1 MTFTDPEV
9 LYGQLAAGDAGRVA
23 AAADPITGAMSAVGR
38 AGQAVSAGGSTATS
52 TWKGDAASSFGAR
65 AELSAKSATVA
76 GERLGAGA
84 DIVQA
89 ASRAYAQMRG
99 SADQLIDFWRGRSPA
114 LDEAQTRELANRVN
128 EQLTNVKTGYE
139 RVLRSY
145 ADALAKVRP
154 GFEETAA
161 KDAGWQT
168 TVTAMRTTA
177 TVPGPGTDPKQVA
190 AWWKSLTK
198 EQQDE
203 LLRTKFQEL
212 GQLRGLPS
220 EVLDQAN
227 RMRIEDDAQR
237 FGAQRDQLDAQMAE
251 RARELGLDPSKSE
264 DMTKLLNDE
273 QYASLNEQR
282 QEAATKAENAE
293 KVQKSIERAE
303 ELARDNGWLNTE
315 GKPDVRILAWD
326 PYGPRGDGGTAIAYG
341 NPDTATNVAISVP
354 GTGSTLDGFSVDQA
368 GNLRAAMGTEG
379 NATIQWLG
387 YDAPGWA
394 PGEVDNPA
402 QAREGGANLVA
413 DVNGYRAAAEAAGN
427 NPHVTVIGHSYG
439 STTVGYAGM
448 NGLAADDI
456 AFVGSPGVG
465 ASNVNQLSAGPGHV
479 YVGATEHDPVVQG
492 TSQTWFTEDGSS
504 IGPYDDRFGA
514 KTFGTTDGTSA
525 LGAHS
530 QYYAPGSESVQNL
543 ARIATGDGGS
553 VTSQDWDE
561 NPLGP
566 SLPGSHIPGV
576 GPVVDFVGG
585 TAVGAADLVKDAGT
599 GLWNAGRE
607 AVNGNWSEAGTGLL
621 NTGKEVVND
630 TVDVVVGG
638 VGDVVELGRDAVE
651 GVGKAWDKTVGSWF

>member
-1 MTFTDPEV
+1 MSYTDPEV
-9 LYGQLAAGDAGRVA
+9 LYGQLATGDAGRVA

-38 AGQAVSAGGSTATS
+38 AGESVSAGGRTATS
-52 TWKGDAASSFGAR
+52 TWNGDAAAGFGAR
-65 AELSAKSATVA
+65 AELSTKSATVA
-76 GERLGAGA
+76 GERLAAGA

-89 ASRAYAQMRG
+89 ASRAYSRMRG

-128 EQLTNVKTGYE
+128 EQLNNVKTGYE

-145 ADALAKVRP
+145 ATALTTVRP

-161 KDAGWQT
+161 KDPGWNT
-168 TVTAMRTTA
+168 VVTAMRTTA

-203 LLRTKFQEL
+203 LLRTRFQEL
-212 GQLRGLPS
+212 GRLRGLPS
-220 EVLDQAN
+220 GVLDQAN

-237 FGAQRDQLDAQMAE
+237 FAAQRDQLDAQMAA
-251 RARELGLDPSKSE
+251 RARELGLDPDNSE
-264 DMTKLLNDE
+264 DMTELLNDE

-282 QEAATKAENAE
+282 QEAATKAENAH
-293 KVQKSIERAE
+293 KAQRS
-303 ELARDNGWLNTE
+303 LDNAVTIAGDKGWAAS
-315 GKPDVRILAWD
+315 DVRVLAYD
-326 PYGPRGDGGTAIAYG
+326 PYGPRGDGGLAIAYG
-341 NPDTATNVAISVP
+341 DPDTAKNLAVCVP
-354 GTGSTLDGFSVDQA
+354 GTGSDMGNFGLDQA
-368 GNLRAAMGTEG
+368 ANLREQMGANG

-492 TSQTWFTEDGSS
+492 TSSSWFTEDGSS
-504 IGPYDDRFGA
+504 VGPYDDRFGA
-514 KTFGTTDGTSA
+514 RTFGTTDGTSL

-530 QYYAPGSESVQNL
+530 EYYTKGSESVQNL
-543 ARIATGDGGS
+543 ARIATGDGAS

-585 TAVGAADLVKDAGT
+585 TAVGAADLVADAGT
-599 GLWNAGRE
+599 GLWNAGRD

-630 TVDVVVGG
+630 AVDVVVGG
-638 VGDVVELGRDAVE
+638 VGDAVELGRDAVE

>member
-1 MTFTDPEV
+1 MSYTDPEV
-9 LYGQLAAGDAGRVA
+9 LYGRLAAGDAGRVA
-23 AAADPITGAMSAVGR
+23 AAADPITGAMSAVER
-38 AGQAVSAGGSTATS
+38 AGQSVSSGGRTATS
-52 TWKGDAASSFGAR
+52 TWQGDAATSFGAR
-65 AELSAKSATVA
+65 AELSTKSATVA

-89 ASRAYAQMRG
+89 ASRAYGQMRG

-114 LDEAQTRELANRVN
+114 LDEAQTRELAGRVN

-145 ADALAKVRP
+145 ADALTKVRP
-154 GFEETAA
+154 GFEETAG
-161 KDAGWQT
+161 KDSGWNT
-168 TVTAMRTTA
+168 AVTALRTSA
-177 TVPGPGTDPKQVA
+177 TVPGPGADPKQVA

-203 LLRTKFQEL
+203 LLRTRFQEL

-220 EVLDQAN
+220 GVLDQAN
-227 RMRIEDDAQR
+227 RMRIADDLQR
-237 FGAQRDQLDAQMAE
+237 FGAQRDQLDTQMAE
-251 RARELGLDPSKSE
+251 RARELGLDPGNS
-264 DMTKLLNDE
+264 DDLTKLLNDE
-273 QYASLNEQR
+273 RYASLNEQR
-282 QEAATKAENAE
+282 QEAATKAENARKAADSLE
-293 KVQKSIERAE
+293 NAE
-303 ELARDNGWLNTE
+303 QIAVKKGWDE
-315 GKPDVRILAWD
+315 SDVRLLAYD
-326 PYGPRGDGGTAIAYG
+326 PYGPRGDGGMAVAYG
-341 NPDTATNVAISVP
+341 DPDTADNLAVCVP
-354 GTGSTLDGFSVDQA
+354 GTGSDLGGFGLDQA
-368 GNLRAAMGTEG
+368 ANLREQMGANG

-413 DVNGYRAAAEAAGN
+413 DVDGYRAAAEAAGRD
-427 NPHVTVIGHSYG
+427 PHVTVIGHSYG

-465 ASNVNQLSAGPGHV
+465 ASNVDQLSAGPGHV

-492 TSQTWFTEDGSS
+492 TSSSWFTEDGSS
-504 IGPYDDRFGA
+504 VGPYDDRFGA
-514 KTFGTTDGTSA
+514 RTFGTTDGTSL

-530 QYYAPGSESVQNL
+530 EYYTKGSESVQNL

-566 SLPGSHIPGV
+566 SLPGSHLPGV

-585 TAVGAADLVKDAGT
+585 TAVGAADLAVDAGT
-599 GLWNAGRE
+599 GLWNAGRD

-621 NTGKEVVND
+621 DTGKEIVND
-630 TVDVVVGG
+630 AVDVVVGG

>member
-1 MTFTDPEV
+1 MSFTDPEV
-9 LYGQLAAGDAGRVA
+9 LYGRLASGDAGRVA
-23 AAADPITGAMSAVGR
+23 AAADPITGAMSAVDR
-38 AGQAVSAGGSTATS
+38 AGQSVATGGSTATAS
-52 TWKGDAASSFGAR
+52 WQGDAAARFGAR
-65 AELSAKSATVA
+65 AELSTRSATVA

-89 ASRAYAQMRG
+89 ASRAYTQMRG

-128 EQLTNVKTGYE
+128 EQLNNVKTGYE

-145 ADALAKVRP
+145 ADALTKVRP
-154 GFEETAA
+154 GFEETAG
-161 KDAGWQT
+161 KDAGWN
-168 TVTAMRTTA
+168 TAVAAARTPA
-177 TVPGPGTDPKQVA
+177 VPGPGTDPRQVA

-227 RMRIEDDAQR
+227 RLRIQDDAQR
-237 FGAQRDQLDAQMAE
+237 FGAQRDQLDAQLAA
-251 RARELGLDPSKSE
+251 RAQELGLDPDNSE

-273 QYASLNEQR
+273 RYASLNEQR

-293 KVQKSIERAE
+293 KVQKSIEQAE
-303 ELARDNGWLNTE
+303 TLARDNGWLNARGE
-315 GKPDVRILAWD
+315 PDVRILAWD

-341 NPDTATNVAISVP
+341 NPDTAKNLAVSVP
-354 GTGSTLDGFSVDQA
+354 GTGSTLDAFSVSQA
-368 GNLRAAMGTEG
+368 GNLRAAMGAEG

-413 DVNGYRAAAEAAGN
+413 DVAGYRAAAEAAGN

-553 VTSQDWDE
+553 VTAQEWDE

-585 TAVGAADLVKDAGT
+585 TAVGAADLAVDAGT
-599 GLWNAGRE
+599 GLYNAGRD
-607 AVNGNWSEAGTGLL
+607 AWNGNWSDAGTGLL

-638 VGDVVELGRDAVE
+638 VGDVVELGRDVVE

>member
-1 MTFTDPEV
+1 MSFTDPEV
-9 LYGQLAAGDAGRVA
+9 LYGQLATGDAGRVA
-23 AAADPITGAMSAVGR
+23 AAADPITGAMSAVER
-38 AGQAVSAGGSTATS
+38 AGQSVSAGGSTATA
-52 TWKGDAASSFGAR
+52 TWQGDAAGSFRTR
-65 AELSAKSATVA
+65 AELSTKSATVA

-89 ASRAYAQMRG
+89 ASRAYTQMRG

-128 EQLTNVKTGYE
+128 EQLNNVKTGYE

-161 KDAGWQT
+161 KDPGWT
-168 TVTAMRTTA
+168 TAVTAMRTTA

-203 LLRTKFQEL
+203 LLRTRFQEL

-220 EVLDQAN
+220 GVLDQAN
-227 RMRIEDDAQR
+227 RMRISDDLQR
-237 FGAQRDQLDAQMAE
+237 FGAQRDQLDAQLAA
-251 RARELGLDPSKSE
+251 RARELGLDPSNSA

-273 QYASLNEQR
+273 RYASLNEQR
-282 QEAATKAENAE
+282 QEAATKAENA
-293 KVQKSIERAE
+293 QKAADSLRNAE
-303 ELARDNGWLNTE
+303 EIAATKGWE
-315 GKPDVRILAWD
+315 AGDVRLLAYD
-326 PYGPRGDGGTAIAYG
+326 PYGPRGDGGMAVAYG
-341 NPDTATNVAISVP
+341 DPDTATNLAVCVP
-354 GTGSTLDGFSVDQA
+354 GTGSDMGSFGLSQA
-368 GNLRAAMGTEG
+368 ANLREQMGPNG

-413 DVNGYRAAAEAAGN
+413 DVDGYRAAAGAAGHD
-427 NPHVTVIGHSYG
+427 PHVTVIGHSYG

-465 ASNVNQLSAGPGHV
+465 ASSVDQLSAGPGHV

-492 TSQTWFTEDGSS
+492 TSSSWFTEDGSS
-504 IGPYDDRFGA
+504 TGPYDDRFGA
-514 KTFGTTDGTSA
+514 RTFGTTDGTSL

-530 QYYAPGSESVQNL
+530 EYYTKGSESVQNL

-553 VTSQDWDE
+553 VTSQGWDE

-566 SLPGSHIPGV
+566 SLPGSHLPGV

-585 TAVGAADLVKDAGT
+585 TAVGAADLAVDAGT

-607 AVNGNWSEAGTGLL
+607 AVHGNWSEAGTGLL
-621 NTGKEVVND
+621 NTGKEIVND
-630 TVDVVVGG
+630 AVDVVVGG

-651 GVGKAWDKTVGSWF
+651 GVGKVWDKTVGSWF

>member
-1 MTFTDPEV
+1 MSYTDPEV

-38 AGQAVSAGGSTATS
+38 AGQSVSAGGSTATS
-52 TWKGDAASSFGAR
+52 SWKGDAATGFGAR

-84 DIVQA
+84 DIVKA
-89 ASRAYAQMRG
+89 ASHAYSQMRG

-128 EQLTNVKTGYE
+128 EQLNNVKTGYE

-145 ADALAKVRP
+145 ADALTKVRP
-154 GFEETAA
+154 GFEETAS
-161 KDAGWQT
+161 KDSGWT
-168 TVTAMRTTA
+168 TAVAAMRTSA

-220 EVLDQAN
+220 DVLDQAN
-227 RMRIEDDAQR
+227 RARIVDDMQR
-237 FGAQRDQLDAQMAE
+237 FGAQRDQLDAQLAA
-251 RARELGLDPSKSE
+251 RARELGLDPNDSE
-264 DMTKLLNDE
+264 DMTKLMNDE
-273 QYASLNEQR
+273 QYASLSEQR

-293 KVQKSIERAE
+293 KAQSSINQAA
-303 ELARDNGWLNTE
+303 ELADSKGWPE
-315 GKPDVRILAWD
+315 SDVRVLAYD
-326 PYGPRGDGGTAIAYG
+326 PYGPRGDGGMAIAYG
-341 NPDTATNVAISVP
+341 DPDTANNLAVAVP
-354 GTGSTLDGFSVDQA
+354 GTGSTLDSFSVGQA
-368 GNLRAAMGTEG
+368 ANLREAMGANG

-394 PGEVDNPA
+394 IGEVDNPA

-427 NPHVTVIGHSYG
+427 DPHVTVIGHSYG

-492 TSQTWFTEDGSS
+492 TSSSWFTEDGSS

-514 KTFGTTDGTSA
+514 RTFGTTDGTSA

-530 QYYAPGSESVQNL
+530 EYYTKGSESVQNL
-543 ARIATGDGGS
+543 ARIATGDGAS

-585 TAVGAADLVKDAGT
+585 TAVGAADLAVDAGT
-599 GLWNAGRE
+599 GLWNAGRD
-607 AVNGNWSEAGTGLL
+607 AVNGNWSDAGTGLL

-630 TVDVVVGG
+630 AVDVVAGG

>member
-1 MTFTDPEV
+1 MSFTDPEV

-23 AAADPITGAMSAVGR
+23 AASDPITGAMSAVGR
-38 AGQAVSAGGSTATS
+38 AGQAVSSGGSTATS
-52 TWKGDAASSFGAR
+52 SWQGDAAAGFGAR

-114 LDEAQTRELANRVN
+114 LDEAQTRELASRVN
-128 EQLTNVKTGYE
+128 EQLNNVKTGYE

-145 ADALAKVRP
+145 ADALTKVRP
-154 GFEETAA
+154 GFEETAS
-161 KDAGWQT
+161 KDPGWNT
-168 TVTAMRTTA
+168 AVAAMRTSA

-220 EVLDQAN
+220 GVLDQAN
-227 RMRIEDDAQR
+227 RMRIADDLQR
-237 FGAQRDQLDAQMAE
+237 FGDQRDQLDAQLAE
-251 RARELGLDPSKSE
+251 RARELGLDPNNSD
-264 DMTKLLNDE
+264 DMTKLMNDE
-273 QYASLNEQR
+273 QYASLSEQR
-282 QEAATKAENAE
+282 QEAATKAENA
-293 KVQKSIERAE
+293 QKAADSLENAE
-303 ELARDNGWLNTE
+303 QIAVKKGWDE
-315 GKPDVRILAWD
+315 SDVRLLAYD
-326 PYGPRGDGGTAIAYG
+326 PYGPRGDGGMAVAYG
-341 NPDTATNVAISVP
+341 DPDTANNLAVCVP
-354 GTGSTLDGFSVDQA
+354 GTGSDLGSFGLSQA
-368 GNLRAAMGTEG
+368 ANLREQMGADG

-394 PGEVDNPA
+394 IGEVDNPA

-413 DVNGYRAAAEAAGN
+413 DVNGYRAAAEAAGHD
-427 NPHVTVIGHSYG
+427 PHVTVIGHSYG

-456 AFVGSPGVG
+456 AFIGSPGVG
-465 ASNVNQLSAGPGHV
+465 ASNVDQLSAGPGHV

-492 TSQTWFTEDGSS
+492 TSSSWFTEDGSS

-514 KTFGTTDGTSA
+514 RTFGTTDGTS
-525 LGAHS
+525 LVGAHS
-530 QYYAPGSESVQNL
+530 EYYTEGSESVQNL

-566 SLPGSHIPGV
+566 SLPGSHLPGV

-585 TAVGAADLVKDAGT
+585 TAVGAADLAKDAGT
-599 GLWNAGRE
+599 GLWNAGRD

-621 NTGKEVVND
+621 NTGKEILND
-630 TVDVVVGG
+630 AGDVVVGG

>member
-1 MTFTDPEV
+1 MSYTDPEV

-23 AAADPITGAMSAVGR
+23 AAADPITGAMSAVSR

-52 TWKGDAASSFGAR
+52 TWKGNAATGFGAR
-65 AELSAKSATVA
+65 AELSTKSATVA

-89 ASRAYAQMRG
+89 ASRAYTQMRG

-114 LDEAQTRELANRVN
+114 LDETQTRELANRVN
-128 EQLTNVKTGYE
+128 EQLNNVKTGYE

-145 ADALAKVRP
+145 AAALTKVRP

-161 KDAGWQT
+161 KDPGWNT
-168 TVTAMRTTA
+168 AVAAMRTTA

-220 EVLDQAN
+220 GVLDQAN
-227 RMRIEDDAQR
+227 RARIADDLQR
-237 FGAQRDQLDAQMAE
+237 FGAQRDQLDAQMAA
-251 RARELGLDPSKSE
+251 RAQELGLDPDNSE
-264 DMTKLLNDE
+264 DMAKLMNDE
-273 QYASLNEQR
+273 QYASLSEQR

-293 KVQKSIERAE
+293 KAQSSVNQAA
-303 ELARDNGWLNTE
+303 ELARSKGWPE
-315 GKPDVRILAWD
+315 SDVRVLAYD
-326 PYGPRGDGGTAIAYG
+326 PYGPRGDGGMAIAFG
-341 NPDTATNVAISVP
+341 DPDTANNLAVAVP
-354 GTGSTLDGFSVDQA
+354 GTGSTLDSFSVGQA
-368 GNLRAAMGTEG
+368 ANLREAMGANG

-394 PGEVDNPA
+394 IGEVDNPA

-427 NPHVTVIGHSYG
+427 DPHVTVIGHSYG

-492 TSQTWFTEDGSS
+492 TSSSWFTEDGSS

-514 KTFGTTDGTSA
+514 RTFGTTDGTSA

-530 QYYAPGSESVQNL
+530 EYYTPGSESVQNL
-543 ARIATGDGGS
+543 ARIATGDGAS

-585 TAVGAADLVKDAGT
+585 TAVGAADLAVDAGT
-599 GLWNAGRE
+599 GLWNAGRD
-607 AVNGNWSEAGTGLL
+607 AVNGNWSDAGTGLL

-630 TVDVVVGG
+630 TVDVVAGG